1 VDEWKV
7 RSDPL
12 TPVDERRRIRRM
24 ACDPWGVRVLVALLA
39 TVALATSCSG
49 GEKPTLTSTTTTFAD
64 LFGDAATTSTLAP
77 AKVSDWETVQLVKV
91 RKDAEACIEGA
102 RPEAIVLPDEG
113 PRTVTVES
121 GDTLGVIAD
130 RFDTTVE
137 AFMRANSLSN
147 PDRLRVGQVLIVPRE
162 RPDEVEGP
170 EGPEVEWEELAC
182 VLDTG
187 VAAHGPDGLP
197 VGAPGRIEVVVRW
210 PRIDGPDEAPRVNG
224 RLLGLLQGAV
234 AKFLDDVITA
244 VERNGY
250 ACREALDGRCMWLLH
265 EYEVLLS
272 TDEVFSVRN
281 TTRRLLPGSTAESTE
296 VLTETFDLV
305 TGRPF
310 TVDLL
315 FEPETDWVGAVSAE
329 AVTRLENEPW
339 VDERRHEGAGPEAA
353 NFERF
358 NLTHGGLVLSF
369 APFTIGGSG
378 SNTVSITI
386 PYRSLEGY
394 WAADGPVTPLLAELD

>member
-1 VDEWKV
+1 
-7 RSDPL
+7 
-12 TPVDERRRIRRM
+12 M
-24 ACDPWGVRVLVALLA
+24 
-39 TVALATSCSG
+39 
-49 GEKPTLTSTTTTFAD
+49 
-64 LFGDAATTSTLAP
+64 
-77 AKVSDWETVQLVKV
+77 
-91 RKDAEACIEGA
+91 
-102 RPEAIVLPDEG
+102 
-113 PRTVTVES
+113 
-121 GDTLGVIAD
+121 
-130 RFDTTVE
+130 
-137 AFMRANSLSN
+137 
-147 PDRLRVGQVLIVPRE
+147 
-162 RPDEVEGP
+162 
-170 EGPEVEWEELAC
+170 
-182 VLDTG
+182 
-187 VAAHGPDGLP
+187 
-197 VGAPGRIEVVVRW
+197 
-210 PRIDGPDEAPRVNG
+210 
-224 RLLGLLQGAV
+224 
-234 AKFLDDVITA
+234 ITA

-329 AVTRLENEPW
+329 AVARLENEPW